1 MTFIVYLY
9 LRGKTTT
16 NIIQTTKKWISNLTG
31 KWISQENYHEQKEF
45 YNLMRKY
52 YDRAKE
58 TERAPKEKVEISAIL
73 QEIYN
78 DFNGWDNSCDR

>member
-1 MTFIVYLY
+1 
-9 LRGKTTT
+9 
-16 NIIQTTKKWISNLTG
+16 
-31 KWISQENYHEQKEF
+31 
-45 YNLMRKY
+45 MRKY